1 MNNQTRAKKHKKL
14 LNQCQSIG
22 NIHNIKSQFLLQNLF
37 NMIPKKKSLLIVKYN
52 KKIQNKININIKD
65 YKNYCEQ
72 YTTIEIEIIPA
83 KGKYGLFYN
92 RKDFKNFHPYFNDNK
107 KVTKQ
112 NYILKED
119 KVTKIRLVI
128 DYPIISFKKLL

>member
-52 KKIQNKININIKD
+52 KI
-65 YKNYCEQ
+65 
-72 YTTIEIEIIPA
+72 
-83 KGKYGLFYN
+83 
-92 RKDFKNFHPYFNDNK
+92 
-107 KVTKQ
+107 
-112 NYILKED
+112 ILK
-119 KVTKIRLVI
+119 
-128 DYPIISFKKLL
+128 

>member
-1 MNNQTRAKKHKKL
+1 
-14 LNQCQSIG
+14 
-22 NIHNIKSQFLLQNLF
+22 
-37 NMIPKKKSLLIVKYN
+37 MIPKKKSLLIAKYN

-128 DYPIISFKKLL
+128 DYRLKYPESSLSELSEIIFMEKGIRISKSGLNHRFRKIIL